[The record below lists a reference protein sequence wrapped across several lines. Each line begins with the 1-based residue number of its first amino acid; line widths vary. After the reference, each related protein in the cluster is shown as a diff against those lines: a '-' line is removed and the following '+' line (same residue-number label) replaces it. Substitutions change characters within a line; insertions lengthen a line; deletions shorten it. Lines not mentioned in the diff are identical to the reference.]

1 MLGLALHACRAVFAC
16 ALVLA
21 TLSLWS
27 DIADAQSVGRAAD
40 RSGVTP
46 VAMMALGLGSVFG
59 GSFAGRRRRNRTA
72 APTERE
78 ELARLAD
85 GNPSP
90 AMQIDHLGEVRC
102 ANAAAKRFLA
112 ILADDPTLRDEW
124 REACRAM
131 WETRGEEHR
140 FRFADRCY
148 LLRSSGSVEA
158 NRLNIYALDVSDH
171 DAWEKALIES
181 EARLSLAARTARLG
195 LFEVDVPTR
204 CITYDEMCAWQIG
217 LRPKKTGETLELW
230 AERVHPDDR
239 AKAILAIED
248 LLSGRAG
255 QFQSEFRLNDGR
267 GDWLWVSATAEVVA
281 IDPTGLPRRIIGS
294 QVDVTALKRSAA
306 TLDMLNRRNLA
317 QLDLVALAEAGAED
331 AVLRKAAEHAARLT
345 GSTGAALSVQQADAV
360 APGVSFS
367 FGDMPAGASD
377 ADPQR
382 CSAEIRE
389 GASQVATLAVS
400 GKTQPYLAEDQL
412 TLQLVGAEAWRLVQR
427 MRQARKLQVQSRVL
441 ESAVN
446 GVVIADIN
454 GCVEWANPAFER
466 MTGYTLAE
474 IVGRNLKFLKSG
486 THNAVFYAELW
497 KTVKAG
503 KSFAA
508 EFVNRRK
515 DGVEIT
521 VDQVIAPVLAEDG
534 KIEKYI
540 AVCEDITE
548 RKSAEHRLNFL
559 AEHDELTTVLN
570 RATMIAAVKQEI
582 AECDRSG
589 HGFAIHYIGL
599 DHFTVVN
606 DRLGRHAGDAVLKR
620 VAQTLS
626 DCLRPSDSVAR
637 CGGDEFAVLQRM
649 TDGPDDA
656 AALARRLLG
665 AVSAASEHPEAELRI
680 GASIGI
686 SVFPGDQGSAEG
698 LLMNAELAMRRAK
711 AEIRG
716 SLRFFTSA
724 LHEAAVTKATLATAL
739 PAAMRERQIFLAYQP
754 IVDLQT
760 GTIVG
765 CEALARWRHPTL
777 GLLPPGQFI
786 QIAEETG
793 QIRDLGRYILDRA
806 IGEFSAALPDPEDDV
821 TLSVNLSFGQ
831 FAEEELVDVIRE
843 ELKRTQF
850 PPTRLELELTES
862 MLAQEPER
870 AINMTR
876 AVSNLGCKLAIDDFG
891 TGYSSLAQLRRFQ
904 VDFLKIDRSFVVDI
918 AGGPGPQGV
927 VRAAIAMGHSLG
939 LQIIAEG
946 VETLEQAEFLRR
958 EGVELAQGYLFGK
971 PMPIADLAEM
981 HRQQK
986 AGRGEVSAQGRGSGP
1001 YPGSTKLH

>member
-1 MLGLALHACRAVFAC
+1 VRLSSRHVRLLSICAAALFAILPSWSNAAELGSLERGDAPV
-16 ALVLA
+16 LV
-21 TLSLWS
+21 
-27 DIADAQSVGRAAD
+27 
-40 RSGVTP
+40 
-46 VAMMALGLGSVFG
+46 LGLGSVLG
-59 GSFAGRRRRNRTA
+59 GGFAKRRRGNRTA
-72 APTERE
+72 ASAGRE

-85 GNPSP
+85 GNPNP
-90 AMQIDHLGEVRC
+90 AIQIDRLGEVRA
-102 ANAAAKRFLA
+102 ANPAAKRFLA
-112 ILADDPTLRDEW
+112 VVAGDPALRDEW
-124 REACRAM
+124 AKACRAM
-131 WETRGEEHR
+131 WETPGEEYR

-148 LLRSSGSVEA
+148 LLRGTAGVEA
-158 NRLNIYALDVSDH
+158 DRLNIYALDVSTH
-171 DAWEKALIES
+171 DAWEQSLIES

-195 LFEVDVPTR
+195 LFEIDVPAR
-204 CITYDEMCAWQIG
+204 RIAYDEMCAWQIG
-217 LRPKKTGETLELW
+217 LRPKKAEETLDLW
-230 AERVHPDDR
+230 TERVHPDDR
-239 AKAILAIED
+239 GKAILEMED

-255 QFQSEFRLNDGR
+255 QFQGEFRLDDGR
-267 GDWLWVSATAEVVA
+267 GDWLWVSATAEVVS
-281 IDPTGLPRRIIGS
+281 IDHAGLPRRVIGS
-294 QVDVTALKRSAA
+294 QADVTALKRSAA
-306 TLDMLNRRNLA
+306 ALDMLNRRNLA
-317 QLDLVALAEAGAED
+317 QLDLVALAETGGEE

-345 GSTGAALSVQQADAV
+345 SSSGAVLTVRQSEAG
-360 APGVSFS
+360 APAAIVR
-367 FGDMPAGASD
+367 FGDAA
-377 ADPQR
+377 AKDPPD
-382 CSAEIRE
+382 CAAEIRDG
-389 GASQVATLAVS
+389 GAQVAALAVC
-400 GKTQPYLAEDQL
+400 GKAQPYLAEDQL

-427 MRQARKLQVQSRVL
+427 IRQARKLQVQSRVL

-446 GVVIADIN
+446 GVAIADTD

-474 IVGRNLKFLKSG
+474 IVGKNLSFLKSG
-486 THNAVFYAELW
+486 KHNAAFYADLW
-497 KTVKAG
+497 KTIAAG
-503 KSFAA
+503 RSFAA
-508 EFVNRRK
+508 EFINRRK
-515 DGVEIT
+515 DGAEII

-534 KIEKYI
+534 RIEKYI
-540 AVCEDITE
+540 AVSQDITE

-559 AEHDELTTVLN
+559 AEHDELTGVLN
-570 RATMIAAVKQEI
+570 RTTMIAAINQEI

-589 HGFAIHYIGL
+589 HGFAVHYIGL

-606 DRLGRHAGDAVLKR
+606 DRLGRHSGDAVLRR

-649 TDGPDDA
+649 ADGPDDA

-665 AVSAASEHPEAELRI
+665 ALSAASEHPEAELRI

-686 SVFPGDQGSAEG
+686 SVFPGDQGSAEA

-793 QIRDLGRYILDRA
+793 QIRDLGLYILDRA
-806 IGEFSAALPDPEDDV
+806 IAEFSEALPKAEGV

-831 FAEEELVDVIRE
+831 FAEEELVDVIRD
-843 ELKRTQF
+843 ELKRTRF
-850 PPTRLELELTES
+850 PANRLELELTES

-870 AINMTR
+870 AIDMTR
-876 AVSNLGCKLAIDDFG
+876 AVSDLGCKLAIDDFG
-891 TGYSSLAQLRRFQ
+891 TGYSSLAQLRKFQ
-904 VDFLKIDRSFVVDI
+904 VDFLKIDRSFVIDI
-918 AGGPGPQGV
+918 AGGDGPQGV

-939 LQIIAEG
+939 LAIIAEG
-946 VETLEQAEFLRR
+946 VETVEQAEFLRR

-981 HRQQK
+981 HRRQ
-986 AGRGEVSAQGRGSGP
+986 AGRGDIAAPGKRPAP

>member
-1 MLGLALHACRAVFAC
+1 MGQ
-16 ALVLA
+16 VL
-21 TLSLWS
+21 
-27 DIADAQSVGRAAD
+27 
-40 RSGVTP
+40 
-46 VAMMALGLGSVFG
+46 MALGLGSVFG
-59 GSFAGRRRRNRTA
+59 GGRRRRGRADGT
-72 APTERE
+72 TERE
-78 ELARLAD
+78 ELAGLAD
-85 GNPSP
+85 GNPNP
-90 AMQIDHLGEVRC
+90 ALQIDDLGEVRC

-112 ILADDPTLRDEW
+112 MLADDPALRDEW
-124 REACRAM
+124 RRACKAM
-131 WETRGEEHR
+131 WEARGEERR
-140 FRFADRCY
+140 FRFGERCY
-148 LLRSSGSVEA
+148 LLRGSSTQPD
-158 NRLNIYALDVSDH
+158 RLNIYALDVSDH
-171 DAWEKALIES
+171 DAWEQTLIES

-195 LFEVDVPTR
+195 LFEIDVPTR
-204 CITYDEMCAWQIG
+204 RIALDEMCAWQIG
-217 LRPKKTGETLELW
+217 LSPKKVDETLVMW
-230 AERVHPDDR
+230 AERVHSDDR
-239 AKAILAIED
+239 ARTILAIED

-255 QFQSEFRLNDGR
+255 QFQGEFRLNDGR

-306 TLDMLNRRNLA
+306 ALDMLNRRSLA
-317 QLDLVALAEAGAED
+317 QLDLVALAEGGAED
-331 AVLRKAAEHAARLT
+331 TVLRKAAEHAARLT
-345 GSTGAALSVQQADAV
+345 GSPSAVLTVQQREAEKTDTTIR
-360 APGVSFS
+360 
-367 FGDMPAGASD
+367 FGEASSEAAGD
-377 ADPQR
+377 LR
-382 CSAEIRE
+382 CAAEIRD
-389 GASQVATLAVS
+389 GGMRVATLDVS

-427 MRQARKLQVQSRVL
+427 IRQARKLQIQSRVL
-441 ESAVN
+441 ESSVN
-446 GVVIADIN
+446 GVVIADTD

-466 MTGYTLAE
+466 MTGYPLSE
-474 IVGRNLKFLKSG
+474 IVGRNLNFLKSG
-486 THNAVFYAELW
+486 AHNAAFYAELW
-497 KTVKAG
+497 KTIASG

-534 KIEKYI
+534 RIEKYI
-540 AVCEDITE
+540 AVCQDITE

-559 AEHDELTTVLN
+559 AEHDELTGVLN
-570 RATMIAAVKQEI
+570 RATMIAAIDQEV

-589 HGFAIHYIGL
+589 HGFAVHYIGL

-606 DRLGRHAGDAVLKR
+606 DRLGRYAGDAVLKR

-665 AVSAASEHPEAELRI
+665 ALSAASEHPEAELRI

-760 GTIVG
+760 GTLVG

-793 QIRDLGRYILDRA
+793 QIRDLGLYILDRA
-806 IGEFSAALPDPEDDV
+806 IGEISAALADAGDGV

-831 FAEEELVDVIRE
+831 FAEEELVDVIRD
-843 ELKRTQF
+843 ELKRTKF
-850 PPTRLELELTES
+850 PATRLELELTES

-870 AINMTR
+870 AIDMTR

-904 VDFLKIDRSFVVDI
+904 VDFLKIDRSFVIDI
-918 AGGPGPQGV
+918 AGGDGPQGV

-986 AGRGEVSAQGRGSGP
+986 AGRGELSAQGRVSGP
-1001 YPGSTKLH
+1001 YPGSTKVH

>member
-1 MLGLALHACRAVFAC
+1 LRSCARAVFARAATW
-16 ALVLA
+16 ALLA
-21 TLSLWS
+21 TLFLWHEAQAPGGS
-27 DIADAQSVGRAAD
+27 GGKGNAAPPIAV
-40 RSGVTP
+40 V
-46 VAMMALGLGSVFG
+46 LGLGSVLG
-59 GSFAGRRRRNRTA
+59 GSFPGRRRRGRDA
-72 APTERE
+72 AASERE

-85 GNPSP
+85 GNPNP

-102 ANAAAKRFLA
+102 ANAAAKQFLA
-112 ILADDPTLRDEW
+112 MLAEDPTLRDEW
-124 REACRAM
+124 RKACKAL
-131 WETRGEEHR
+131 WESGGEERR
-140 FRFADRCY
+140 FRFGDRCY
-148 LLRSSGSVEA
+148 LLRSGSAEGD
-158 NRLNIYALDVSDH
+158 RLNIYALDVSDH
-171 DAWEKALIES
+171 DAWEHALIES

-195 LFEVDVPTR
+195 LFEVDVPAR
-204 CITYDEMCAWQIG
+204 RISYDEMCAWQIG
-217 LRPKKTGETLELW
+217 LSPKKTEETLDLW

-239 AKAILAIED
+239 AKAILAMED

-255 QFQSEFRLNDGR
+255 QFQNEFRLNDGR

-281 IDPTGLPRRIIGS
+281 IDPTGLPRRVIGS
-294 QVDVTALKRSAA
+294 QVDVSALKRSAA
-306 TLDMLNRRNLA
+306 ALDMLNRRSLA
-317 QLDLVALAEAGAED
+317 QLDLVALAEAGVED

-345 GSTGAALSVQQADAV
+345 GSPAAVLTVQGEA
-360 APGVSFS
+360 GVPAATVR
-367 FGDMPAGASD
+367 FGDPPPAASQGD
-377 ADPQR
+377 VQR
-382 CSAEIRE
+382 CSAEIRDG
-389 GASQVATLAVS
+389 GAQVATLVVS
-400 GKTQPYLAEDQL
+400 AKAQPYLAEDQL

-446 GVVIADIN
+446 GVVIADTD

-466 MTGYTLAE
+466 MTGYALAE
-474 IVGRNLKFLKSG
+474 IAGRNLNLLKSG
-486 THNAVFYAELW
+486 AHNAGFYAELW
-497 KTVKAG
+497 KTIASG

-515 DGVEIT
+515 DGVDIT

-534 KIEKYI
+534 RIEKYI

-548 RKSAEHRLNFL
+548 RKSAEHRLSFL
-559 AEHDELTTVLN
+559 AEHDELTGVLN
-570 RATMIAAVKQEI
+570 RTTMIAAINQEI
-582 AECDRSG
+582 AESDRSG
-589 HGFAIHYIGL
+589 NGFAVHYVGL

-606 DRLGRHAGDAVLKR
+606 DRLGRLAGDAVLRR

-649 TDGPDDA
+649 TDGPDGA

-680 GASIGI
+680 AASIGI
-686 SVFPGDQGSAEG
+686 SVFPGDQGTAEA
-698 LLMNAELAMRRAK
+698 LLANAELAMRRAK
-711 AEIRG
+711 SEIRG

-777 GLLPPGQFI
+777 GLLPPAQFI

-793 QIRDLGRYILDRA
+793 QIRDLGLYILDRA
-806 IGEFSAALPDPEDDV
+806 IAEFFAELPDAGEEV

-831 FAEEELVDVIRE
+831 FAEEELVDVIRD
-843 ELKRTQF
+843 ELARTRF

-870 AINMTR
+870 AIDMTR
-876 AVSNLGCKLAIDDFG
+876 AVSGLGCKLAIDDFG

-904 VDFLKIDRSFVVDI
+904 VDFLKIDRSFVIDI
-918 AGGPGPQGV
+918 AGGEGPQGV

-971 PMPIADLAEM
+971 PMPIAELAGL

-986 AGRGEVSAQGRGSGP
+986 AGRGDVSAQGRRTGP

>member
-1 MLGLALHACRAVFAC
+1 MVGC
-16 ALVLA
+16 AGAAMAAA
-21 TLSLWS
+21 TEWTPGSGSSLPGA
-27 DIADAQSVGRAAD
+27 IA
-40 RSGVTP
+40 
-46 VAMMALGLGSVFG
+46 ALGLGSVIG
-59 GSFAGRRRRNRTA
+59 GRRRRASA
-72 APTERE
+72 ASADARE

-102 ANAAAKRFLA
+102 ANAAATRFLA
-112 ILADDPTLRDEW
+112 KLAGDPALRDEW
-124 REACRAM
+124 SKACKAM
-131 WETRGEEHR
+131 WDARGQERR
-140 FRFADRCY
+140 FNFSDRCY

-158 NRLNIYALDVSDH
+158 DRLNIYALDVSDH

-195 LFEVDVPTR
+195 LFEIDVPTR
-204 CITYDEMCAWQIG
+204 RVIYDEMCAWQIG
-217 LRPKKTGETLELW
+217 LPPKKAEETLELW
-230 AERVHPDDR
+230 AERVHADDR

-306 TLDMLNRRNLA
+306 ALDVLNRRNLA

-331 AVLRKAAEHAARLT
+331 SVLRKAAEHAARLT
-345 GSTGAALSVQQADAV
+345 GSPSATLTVPQGELGSAQISFRFGAEPVGSGGSEIQKCL
-360 APGVSFS
+360 
-367 FGDMPAGASD
+367 
-377 ADPQR
+377 
-382 CSAEIRE
+382 AEIRDA
-389 GASQVATLAVS
+389 GAQVATLAVC
-400 GKTQPYLAEDQL
+400 GKMEPYLPEDQL
-412 TLQLVGAEAWRLVQR
+412 TLQVIGAEAWRLVQR
-427 MRQARKLQVQSRVL
+427 LRQARKLSVQSRVL

-446 GVVIADIN
+446 GVVIADTK
-454 GCVEWANPAFER
+454 GCVEWANPAFQR
-466 MTGYTLAE
+466 MTGYTLGE
-474 IVGRNLKFLKSG
+474 IVGRNLNFLKSG
-486 THNAVFYAELW
+486 AHNAAFYADLW
-497 KTVKAG
+497 KTIGSG
-503 KSFAA
+503 KPFAA
-508 EFVNRRK
+508 EFTNRRK

-534 KIEKYI
+534 RIEKYI
-540 AVCEDITE
+540 AVSEDITE
-548 RKSAEHRLNFL
+548 RKLAEHRLNFL
-559 AEHDELTTVLN
+559 AEHDELTAVLN
-570 RATMIAAVKQEI
+570 RATMIAAIEHEI

-589 HGFAIHYIGL
+589 HGFAVHYIGL

-649 TDGPDDA
+649 TDSADDA
-656 AALARRLLG
+656 AALGRRLLG
-665 AVSAASEHPEAELRI
+665 ALSAASEHPEAELRI
-680 GASIGI
+680 GGSIGI
-686 SVFPGDQGSAEG
+686 TVFPGDQGSAEG

-711 AEIRG
+711 SEVRG

-765 CEALARWRHPTL
+765 CEALARWHHPTL

-793 QIRDLGRYILDRA
+793 QIRDLGLYILDRA
-806 IGEFSAALPDPEDDV
+806 IAEFSAALPDPDDEV

-831 FAEEELVDVIRE
+831 FAEEELVDVIRD
-843 ELKRTQF
+843 ELSRTQF

-870 AINMTR
+870 AIDMTR
-876 AVSNLGCKLAIDDFG
+876 AVSSLGCKLAIDDFG

-904 VDFLKIDRSFVVDI
+904 VDFLKIDRSFVIDI
-918 AGGPGPQGV
+918 AGGDGPQGV

-946 VETLEQAEFLRR
+946 VETVEQAEFLRR

-971 PMPIADLAEM
+971 PMPIADLAKL

-986 AGRGEVSAQGRGSGP
+986 AGRSDVSAAGRRSGP

>member
-1 MLGLALHACRAVFAC
+1 MKALGKTGRHMGIALFL
-16 ALVLA
+16 LVLGWDA
-21 TLSLWS
+21 VTAAGAARGTHWHPASL
-27 DIADAQSVGRAAD
+27 G
-40 RSGVTP
+40 GVL
-46 VAMMALGLGSVFG
+46 LGLGNVFG
-59 GSFAGRRRRNRTA
+59 GGPGGRKRRGKTIVS
-72 APTERE
+72 ESE
-78 ELARLAD
+78 ELARLAK
-85 GNPSP
+85 GNPNP
-90 AMQIDHLGEVRC
+90 AMQVDALGEVRC
-102 ANAAAKRFLA
+102 ANPAAKRFLA
-112 ILADDPTLRDEW
+112 ALAVDPISSAAW
-124 REACRAM
+124 REACREM
-131 WETRGEEHR
+131 WESAERDR
-140 FRFADRCY
+140 SFRFADRCY
-148 LLRSSGSVEA
+148 LLRSSATGEA
-158 NRLNIYALDVSDH
+158 DRLNVYALDISDH
-171 DAWEKALIES
+171 DAREHALVES

-195 LFEVDVPTR
+195 LFEVDAPTR
-204 CITYDEMCAWQIG
+204 RIAYDEMAAWQIG
-217 LRPKKTGETLELW
+217 LLPKKAEEALELW

-239 AKAILAIED
+239 ATALLAIED

-255 QFQSEFRLNDGR
+255 QFQCEFRLSDGR

-281 IDPTGLPRRIIGS
+281 IDAGGMPRRIIGS

-306 TLDMLNRRNLA
+306 AFDKLNRRSLA
-317 QLDLVALAEAGAED
+317 QLDLVTLAETGAED
-331 AVLRKAAEHAARLT
+331 VVLRKAAEHAARLT
-345 GSTGAALSVQQADAV
+345 DSPHATLVVQQ
-360 APGVSFS
+360 GE
-367 FGDMPAGASD
+367 AGAPLSRFQIGD
-377 ADPQR
+377 DGAGTAEAGVQ
-382 CSAEIRE
+382 CIAEIRDG
-389 GASQVATLAVS
+389 GAEVATLTVD
-400 GKTQPYLAEDQL
+400 GKAHPYLPEDQL
-412 TLQLVGAEAWRLVQR
+412 TLQLIGAEAWRLVQR
-427 MRQARKLQVQSRVL
+427 IRQARKLQVQSRVL

-446 GVVIADIN
+446 GVAIADTD
-454 GCVEWANPAFER
+454 GLVEWANPAFER

-474 IVGRNLKFLKSG
+474 IVGRNFNFLKSG
-486 THNAVFYAELW
+486 AHNAAFYADLW
-497 KTVKAG
+497 KTIGAG

-508 EFVNRRK
+508 EFINRRK

-521 VDQVIAPVLAEDG
+521 VDQVIAPVLSDDG
-534 KIEKYI
+534 RIDKYI

-548 RKSAEHRLNFL
+548 RKSAEHRLSFL
-559 AEHDELTTVLN
+559 AEHDELTGVLN
-570 RATMIAAVKQEI
+570 RATMIAAINQEL

-589 HGFAIHYIGL
+589 NGFAVLYIGL

-606 DRLGRHAGDAVLKR
+606 DRLGRHSGDAVLRR

-649 TDGPDDA
+649 ADGPDDA

-665 AVSAASEHPEAELRI
+665 ALSAASEHPEAELRI
-680 GASIGI
+680 AASIGI
-686 SVFPGDQGSAEG
+686 SVFPGDQGTAEA

-711 AEIRG
+711 TEIRG
-716 SLRFFTSA
+716 SLRFFTAA

-739 PAAMRERQIFLAYQP
+739 PAAMRDRQIFLAYQP

-765 CEALARWRHPTL
+765 CEALARWHHPTL

-793 QIRDLGRYILDRA
+793 QIRDLGLYILDRA
-806 IGEFSAALPDPEDDV
+806 IAEFSTAMPDADDGL

-831 FAEEELVDVIRE
+831 FAEAELVDVIRE
-843 ELKRTQF
+843 ELARTHF
-850 PPTRLELELTES
+850 RPGRLELELTES

-870 AINMTR
+870 AIQMTR
-876 AVSNLGCKLAIDDFG
+876 AVSELGCKLAIDDFG

-918 AGGPGPQGV
+918 AGGEGPQGV

-946 VETLEQAEFLRR
+946 VETVEQAEFLRR
-958 EGVELAQGYLFGK
+958 ERVELAQGYLFGK
-971 PMPIADLAEM
+971 PMPIADLADL

-986 AGRGEVSAQGRGSGP
+986 AGRGDLAAPGLGSVP

>member
-1 MLGLALHACRAVFAC
+1 
-16 ALVLA
+16 
-21 TLSLWS
+21 
-27 DIADAQSVGRAAD
+27 
-40 RSGVTP
+40 
-46 VAMMALGLGSVFG
+46 MALGLGSMFP
-59 GSFAGRRRRNRTA
+59 GRRRNASA
-72 APTERE
+72 APSERDQ
-78 ELARLAD
+78 LASLAD
-85 GNPSP
+85 GNPNP

-112 ILADDPTLRDEW
+112 LLAGDPPLHDEW
-124 REACRAM
+124 RKACRTM
-131 WETRGEEHR
+131 WDTRGEERR

-148 LLRSSGSVEA
+148 LLRSSGGAETG
-158 NRLNIYALDVSDH
+158 RLNIYALDVSDH
-171 DAWEKALIES
+171 DAWEKVLIES

-195 LFEVDVPTR
+195 LFEIDVPSR
-204 CITYDEMCAWQIG
+204 RITYDEMCAWQIG
-217 LRPKKTGETLELW
+217 LNPKKTEESLDLW
-230 AERVHPDDR
+230 GERVHQDDR

-317 QLDLVALAEAGAED
+317 QLDLVALAETGTVD
-331 AVLRKAAEHAARLT
+331 SVLARAAEHAARLT
-345 GSTGAALSVQQADAV
+345 ASPSAVLTVQQGEGV
-360 APGVSFS
+360 TPGTVFRC
-367 FGDMPAGASD
+367 GKPPEASPD
-377 ADPQR
+377 ADLQH
-382 CSAEIRE
+382 CAAEIRD
-389 GASQVATLAVS
+389 GGSQVATLVVS
-400 GKTQPYLAEDQL
+400 GKPQPYLAEDTL
-412 TLQLVGAEAWRLVQR
+412 TLQLIGAEAWRLVQR
-427 MRQARKLQVQSRVL
+427 MHQARTLQVQSRVL

-446 GVVIADIN
+446 GVVIADTR

-474 IVGRNLKFLKSG
+474 IVGRNLNFLKSG
-486 THNAVFYAELW
+486 AHNAAFYAELW
-497 KTVKAG
+497 KTIASG

-508 EFVNRRK
+508 EFINRRK
-515 DGVEIT
+515 DGVDIT
-521 VDQVIAPVLAEDG
+521 MDQVIAPVLAEDG
-534 KIEKYI
+534 KIDKYI
-540 AVCEDITE
+540 AVAEDTTE

-559 AEHDELTTVLN
+559 AEHDELTGVLN
-570 RATMIAAVKQEI
+570 RPTMIAAINQEI
-582 AECDRSG
+582 AESDRSG

-606 DRLGRHAGDAVLKR
+606 DRLGRAAGDAVLKR
-620 VAQTLS
+620 IAQVLS

-656 AALARRLLG
+656 AALGRRLLG
-665 AVSAASEHPEAELRI
+665 ALSAASEHPEAELRI
-680 GASIGI
+680 AASIGI
-686 SVFPGDQGSAEG
+686 SVFPGDQGAADA
-698 LLMNAELAMRRAK
+698 LLTNAELAMRRAK

-793 QIRDLGRYILDRA
+793 QIRDLGLYILDRA
-806 IGEFSAALPDPEDDV
+806 IGEFAAALPDGDDGV

-831 FAEEELVDVIRE
+831 FAEEELVDVIRD
-843 ELKRTQF
+843 ELARTRF
-850 PPTRLELELTES
+850 PATRLELELTES

-870 AINMTR
+870 AIDMTR
-876 AVSNLGCKLAIDDFG
+876 AVSALGCKLAIDDFG

-904 VDFLKIDRSFVVDI
+904 VDFLKIDRSFVIDI
-918 AGGPGPQGV
+918 AGGAGPQGV

-946 VETLEQAEFLRR
+946 VETVEQAEFLRR

-971 PMPIADLAEM
+971 PMAIDDLAEL

-986 AGRGEVSAQGRGSGP
+986 AGRGDVSAQGLISGP
-1001 YPGSTKLH
+1001 YPGSTKVH